1 MMNPTSKPG
10 TNPSNMN
17 MKQVLSKP
25 QYKKVDSPNLTGPL
39 GQPTLLTNNLI
50 TSGPIQGL
58 PTQTITTAVT
68 ANPHHFQQPPVSQTA
83 YQNGVGGATDGHVMM
98 PKSHDPQVNQGQ
110 LEQTNQLNLANTKEK
125 TPMCLINELARFNKV
140 THQYTLVDEQGPAHK
155 KNFYVKLQLGE
166 KEEYSASGA
175 SIKKAQHAAAAIAL
189 EKTEFKHPPPKP
201 QRNFMNP
208 GFMETEFP
216 DDTGDGINSVTPTVE
231 LNTLAMKR
239 GEPAIYKNLENRN
252 PHPIYYP
259 QNYDFRG
266 MYNQRYHYMKPP
278 RIYYVSLK
286 VGTREFIG
294 EGNSRQT
301 ARHCAASKAME
312 ILRSL
317 PMPDGKIEKT
327 QATEE
332 TADTEKTED
341 EDGDDKSKS
350 EISVVHELALRLN
363 LPVSFEVTK
372 ESGPPHMKNFVTVCM
387 VGSFQT
393 ESEGNSKKFSKKRAA
408 ELMLAELRK
417 LPQLPACPMRP
428 KTKPAVNKKK
438 NRNLIKQ
445 MQKGDPTYG
454 VGINPISRLIQIQQA
469 QKKKEPVYTL
479 LAERGMPRRREFV
492 MQVMVDDQTC
502 TGVGPN
508 KKLAKRHAAEAML
521 LHLGYNKPSPQP
533 AKPSIKMA
541 SESSNGEKKVH
552 FVENSEESGPTAG
565 GAGNRQMV
573 PGLLVLPE
581 GNRANMNN
589 YTHLKGMSNQ
599 FNSGATLINAAAFGM
614 RPELK
619 LREVAARHNI
629 EVKFDEFAG
638 KQNNT
643 NEYLSRVVVASNP
656 QHTLHG
662 SGPTPEASRDAASLT
677 ALKIL
682 TEMGV
687 IKDEKPLVGGDG
699 WGIKEEKPMAGGDG
713 SHMKNTVG

>member
-1 MMNPTSKPG
+1 MMKPTSKPG

-17 MKQVLSKP
+17 VKQVLTKP
-25 QYKKVDSPNLTGPL
+25 QYQNADSPNSTGQL
-39 GQPTLLTNNLI
+39 GQPTSLTSNLM
-50 TSGPIQGL
+50 TSGALPGL
-58 PTQTITTAVT
+58 PAQTMTTAVT
-68 ANPHHFQQPPVSQTA
+68 ANPHHFQSTPLSQSTF
-83 YQNGVGGATDGHVMM
+83 QNGVGANTDGHVMM
-98 PKSHDPQVNQGQ
+98 PKSHDPQVNNEGQ
-110 LEQTNQLNLANTKEK
+110 QEQTTQPNLANTKEK
-125 TPMCLINELARFNKV
+125 TPMCLINELARFNKI

-155 KNFYVKLQLGE
+155 KNFFVKLQLGE

-189 EKTEFKHPPPKP
+189 EKTEFKHPPPKA
-201 QRNFMNP
+201 RKNYMTP
-208 GFMETEFP
+208 GFMETELNAS
-216 DDTGDGINSVTPTVE
+216 DEDGLNSVTPTVE

-239 GEPAIYKNLENRN
+239 GEPAVYKSLENRN

-259 QNYDFRG
+259 HNYDFRG
-266 MYNQRYHYMKPP
+266 MYNQRYHFMKPP

-294 EGNSRQT
+294 EGNSRQA
-301 ARHCAASKAME
+301 ARHCAASKALE
-312 ILRSL
+312 ILRNL
-317 PMPDGKIEKT
+317 PMPDGKPEKPKT
-327 QATEE
+327 AEE
-332 TADTEKTED
+332 SEDKEKDGEED
-341 EDGDDKSKS
+341 ADDKSKS

-372 ESGPPHMKNFVTVCM
+372 ESGPPHMKNFTTVCT
-387 VGSFQT
+387 VGTLQT
-393 ESEGNSKKFSKKRAA
+393 EADGNSKKLSKKRAA
-408 ELMLAELRK
+408 ELMLAELKK
-417 LPQLPACPMRP
+417 LPQLPALTM
-428 KTKPAVNKKK
+428 KTKPKPGVNKKK

-533 AKPSIKMA
+533 SKPAIKSA
-541 SESSNGEKKVH
+541 TEAGNGEKKVH
-552 FVENSEESGPTAG
+552 FVENSEESGSG
-565 GAGNRQMV
+565 GTGSRQMV

-581 GNRANMNN
+581 GNRATINN
-589 YTHLKGMSNQ
+589 YSQLKGMSSQYN
-599 FNSGATLINAAAFGM
+599 GGAATLLSDTGFGM

-619 LREVAARHNI
+619 LREVAVRHNI

-638 KQNNT
+638 KNNT

-662 SGPTPEASRDAASLT
+662 SGPTPEASRDAAALT

-687 IKDEKPLVGGDG
+687 LKEEKMMMGGDA
-699 WGIKEEKPMAGGDG
+699 WGIKEEPMAGGDG
-713 SHMKNTVG
+713 PHLKTTVG